1 MKRILVP
8 IDFSSDSINALEH
21 AIVIANKIEAKLRMI
36 HISSGKKLDVP
47 LYFKDF
53 SVKEQYSPED
63 FFKIL
68 IEKYKD
74 KIKVPFDYKLREG
87 RVYKEISNQAKY
99 DDTDLIIMGTHG
111 VSGFEA
117 YWIGSNAYRVVSNA
131 DCNVMT
137 VRNGFLRV
145 GLKNIVMPIDI
156 SKETRKKVDITAKL
170 ASLCNAT
177 IHVVTVRET
186 NKPRVISR
194 LEQYSQQV
202 CDYIEAKNINFVK
215 ADLYGKNITDIT
227 IDYANNINA
236 ELITIMT
243 EQMENTSNIWLGKYA
258 QQMVNN
264 SPVLVL
270 CVHN

>member
-21 AIVIANKIEAKLRMI
+21 AIDIANKVGAKLRMI
-36 HISSGKKLDVP
+36 HVSSGKKLDVP

-53 SVKEQYSPED
+53 SVKEQYLPDD

-68 IEKYKD
+68 IDKYAN
-74 KIKVPFDYKLREG
+74 KINVPFDYKLREG
-87 RVYKEISNQAKY
+87 KVYKEISNQAKY

-111 VSGFEA
+111 INGFEA
-117 YWIGSNAYRVVSNA
+117 YWIGSNAYKVVINS

-137 VRNGFLRV
+137 IRNGFLRM
-145 GLKNIVMPIDI
+145 GIKNIVMPLDI
-156 SKETRKKVDITAKL
+156 SKETRKKVDATTKIAE
-170 ASLCNAT
+170 LCNAK

-186 NKPRVISR
+186 DKPRVISR
-194 LEQYSQQV
+194 LNSYSQQV
-202 CDYIEAKNINFVK
+202 CEYLESKNISYIK
-215 ADLYGKNITDIT
+215 DDLSGKNITDIT
-227 IDYANNINA
+227 INYANKVNA

-243 EQMENTSNIWLGKYA
+243 EQMENTSNLWLGKYA

-264 SPVLVL
+264 SPIPVLS
-270 CVHN
+270 VHN